1 MPSLSLA
8 LLETLFVLSLAASL
22 PSSSGLSSP
31 YPDIITLPLTP
42 DIITLL
48 QHPAEKE
55 LTPLP
60 VPGYG
65 FGHRKRWFKNPIHA
79 TIALTVEGALLARSY
94 CPVVGIRTRSLIFGR
109 QEGF

>member
-48 QHPAEKE
+48 QQEQKRE
-55 LTPLP
+55 LTSLP
-60 VPGYG
+60 ALRYSSAN
-65 FGHRKRWFKNPIHA
+65 RKRWFKNPIHVKVCCNS
-79 TIALTVEGALLARSY
+79 TRWPRPNTGSTGFGKTVDG
-94 CPVVGIRTRSLIFGR
+94 G
-109 QEGF
+109 